1 MTEAPNFRDDCETAG
16 KNVTEPEAR
25 THDSLRATADAEEA
39 SMLARA
45 KKAVL
50 QSGDWLSATEVYALS
65 AINVGVADSECE
77 TWKDEGRIFA
87 IRYDCT
93 TFFPSYALDVD
104 AGYLPYPIIASVLQ
118 AFGAKRSGWELAYW
132 FASVN
137 SFLGGLRPQDL
148 IASAPERVL
157 AAAHNELAGIMHG

>member
-1 MTEAPNFRDDCETAG
+1 MTEAPDVRDAYETAG

-25 THDSLRATADAEEA
+25 PRDPMRATAHAEEA

-50 QSGDWLSATEVYALS
+50 ESGDWLSAAEVAALS
-65 AINVGVADSECE
+65 AINVEVGDFACE
-77 TWKDEGRIFA
+77 KWRDEGLIFA
-87 IRYDCT
+87 IRHDDT
-93 TFFPSYALDVD
+93 TFFPSYAIDLD

-118 AFGAKRSGWELAYW
+118 AFGAKRSGWGLAYW

-137 SFLGGLRPQDL
+137 SFLGGLRPKDL